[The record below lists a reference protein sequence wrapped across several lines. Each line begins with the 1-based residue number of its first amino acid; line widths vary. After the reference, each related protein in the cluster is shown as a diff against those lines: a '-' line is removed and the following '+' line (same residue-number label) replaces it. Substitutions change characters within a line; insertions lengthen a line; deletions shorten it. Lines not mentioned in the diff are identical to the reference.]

1 VPNKPRGFLVAV
13 TDRPVTTQS
22 WLRIAA
28 RRASGRPQ
36 QLLLLFTI
44 PVLLVCYGIVA
55 AVLGLQL
62 GVDSTVYRSGALT
75 LLHGESLYDLTTLH
89 YEPYWALLP
98 FTYPPTA
105 ALLFVPLALVPGQ
118 VAWGILG
125 GLSVLAMT
133 LVIRV
138 SVAQVKRMPAWMSP
152 ARVTLILAVLLLA
165 LEPVWRTVSL
175 GQINLILMAM
185 VVLDV
190 LVVCTDS
197 GGRWRKFGGVLTGIA
212 AAVKLTPLIFVP
224 HLFITGKKADGFRAL
239 GTFVV
244 LQLLMLAAAP
254 HDALMFWG
262 KAVSDPGRTG
272 PVYIAGNQSLN
283 GLIARL
289 SSLAPWTLQLAIAI
303 GLLLA
308 IPVFLL
314 VRRFHRQRRPLPA
327 LLVTAFYGLLV
338 SPVSWS
344 HHWVWVVPLVVFMLS
359 RLPDHL
365 PDGTGRIVRFAG
377 LIGVIAVFC
386 SCVLIVIVPTGA
398 GIEMYWNGWDFLL
411 GSAYL
416 LVPVVAGLWFGVRWL
431 RRRIARRRTEGSVE
445 STA

>member
-1 VPNKPRGFLVAV
+1 M
-13 TDRPVTTQS
+13 TDRPATAPS
-22 WLRIAA
+22 WLRVAA

-36 QLLLLFTI
+36 QLFALFTV
-44 PVLLVCYGIVA
+44 PVLILGYGIVA
-55 AVLGLQL
+55 AILDLRL

-75 LLHGESLYDLTTLH
+75 LLHGESLYDATTLH

-105 ALLFVPLALVPGQ
+105 ALLFAPLALMPGQ
-118 VAWGILG
+118 VAWGLLG
-125 GLSVLAMT
+125 GVSVLAMT
-133 LVIRV
+133 LVIRI
-138 SVAQVKRMPAWMSP
+138 SVAQVKRMPSWMSP
-152 ARVTLILAVLLLA
+152 ARITLLLAVLLLA

-190 LVVCTDS
+190 LVVCTES
-197 GGRWRKFGGVLTGIA
+197 GGRWRRYGGVLTGVA

-239 GTFVV
+239 GTFFV
-244 LQLLMLAAAP
+244 LQLLMFTVAP
-254 HDALMFWG
+254 HDALLFWG

-289 SSLAPWTLQLAIAI
+289 SSLAPWTLQVAIAV

-308 IPVFLL
+308 IPAFWL

-344 HHWVWVVPLVVFMLS
+344 HHWVWVVPLIVFLLS
-359 RLPDHL
+359 RLPDRM
-365 PDGTGRIVRFAG
+365 PAGTKRVVRLAG
-377 LIGVIAVFC
+377 LLGVVAVFC
-386 SCVLIVIVPTGA
+386 SCVLILIVPTGA
-398 GIEMYWNGWDFLL
+398 GIELYWNGWDFLL

-416 LVPVVAGLWFGVRWL
+416 LVPLVAGLVIGVRLL
-431 RRRIARRRTEGSVE
+431 RRRLARRRAEQSTVESAVE